1 MRIVHISDLHFGAV
15 EQGRPE
21 SMRTAILAAEPD
33 LIVVSG
39 DLSQR
44 GTLKELTEAKAFLD
58 SIAIPQL
65 IVPGNHDMPRWWR
78 VLDRFWRPWHS
89 YRRIVSEDLEP
100 VWSTEQALVIGTNSA
115 RTAGWYVDWSRGRV
129 SQHQLQR
136 LEKVARDAPAG
147 ALRILVVHHPPAA
160 PPQGSRRHLLGRRA
174 RFLEAVNNAGIDL
187 VLAGH
192 FHVSYALP
200 MELTGTPR
208 RSCVLSVTS
217 TATSHRLKGEP
228 NGFHLIEGDAS
239 SLRVTVWS
247 WGDSSYGS
255 GRHWEFKS
263 DEAGRDWN
271 AVPAG
276 E

>member
-1 MRIVHISDLHFGAV
+1 MRIVQISDLHFGAL
-15 EQGRPE
+15 EHGRPE
-21 SMRTAILAAEPD
+21 SMRTAILAARPD

-44 GTLKELTEAKAFLD
+44 GTIAELTEAKAFLD
-58 SIAIPQL
+58 SISIPQL
-65 IVPGNHDMPRWWR
+65 VVPGNHDMPRYWR
-78 VLDRFWRPWHS
+78 VWDRFWRPWHS

-100 VWSTEQALVIGTNSA
+100 VWKSDGAFVIGTNSA

-129 SQHQLQR
+129 SRSQLER
-136 LEKVARDAPAG
+136 MEKLCEDSPPG

-160 PPQGSRRHLLGRRA
+160 PPSGSRRHLLGRREL
-174 RFLEAVNNAGIDL
+174 FLESVNKAGIDV

-192 FHVSYALP
+192 FHVSYAVPLP
-200 MELTGTPR
+200 LSLSGGQG

-228 NGFHLIEGDAS
+228 NGFHVIEGDAAALS
-239 SLRVTVWS
+239 VTRWS
-247 WGDSSYGS
+247 FGDASYGS
-255 GRHWEFKS
+255 GNSWRF
-263 DEAGRDWN
+263 EAYGTNRDWQ
-271 AVPAG
+271 AL